1 MEQPNERIGSANP
14 SQDPDASQ
22 PKSLSAKFTPYVPGY
37 GSGAVVSNQCPQQV
51 NVEGFNITP
60 LPYGPYP
67 AYTIPLS
74 PIMVKGH
81 IYSPTYIPNVRPAFQ
96 EASTES
102 GSGYLVPVG
111 SFSPGNLSG
120 NISSSP
126 LPSPIAHPPQPVGIL
141 GSYDQSVAQTTLE
154 DAGTG
159 LETQPL
165 IVLEVALA
173 RMQGFQP
180 WDYQK
185 QDSST
190 DSFDIPYNLEAKSI
204 NPNSILV

>member
-1 MEQPNERIGSANP
+1 MEQFCFSRMKGLVQQILHRILMLRNQRAFL
-14 SQDPDASQ
+14 Q
-22 PKSLSAKFTPYVPGY
+22 SLPPTFLVMAVELLFGINGLNRSC
-37 GSGAVVSNQCPQQV
+37 SGIS
-51 NVEGFNITP
+51 P
-60 LPYGPYP
+60 LPFSIRDSSSILSFPMD
-67 AYTIPLS
+67 IPGLHNS
-74 PIMVKGH
+74 PIA
-81 IYSPTYIPNVRPAFQ
+81 YNAFQ
-96 EASTES
+96 GASSES

-111 SFSPGNLSG
+111 SFSPGNLFG
-120 NISSSP
+120 NTSSSP

-141 GSYDQSVAQTTLE
+141 GSYDQSVAQTALE
-154 DAGTG
+154 DAGTDV
-159 LETQPL
+159 ETQPL